1 LSAEVEDIIKMEY
14 GLLESANLL
23 WKTFERMHGSS
34 NDKNS
39 SSINVPENISSSSM
53 HIDQDNEEQSSVQ
66 KEKVKSASLGKL
78 DGPVSQTGVS
88 SFGRTK
94 IDLAKEDDC
103 SMSSSDDDDDD
114 DDDTGDEYDDQ
125 ELLLEF

>member
-1 LSAEVEDIIKMEY
+1 MEY

-23 WKTFERMHGSS
+23 WKTLERMYGSS
-34 NDKNS
+34 NDKSS

-78 DGPVSQTGVS
+78 EYLVLAEQKLTWLKKMIALCRVPMMTMMMMILAMNMMIKS
-88 SFGRTK
+88 SCWSFK
-94 IDLAKEDDC
+94 N
-103 SMSSSDDDDDD
+103 S
-114 DDDTGDEYDDQ
+114 
-125 ELLLEF
+125 